1 MTINIRKYLE
11 TQLSII
17 KYNLSEFKRYS
28 NLLHIILKI
37 KPKKILEIGIYKGLR
52 SLEMIKAAKS
62 FNPLIKF
69 YGFDLFEMFFDKKNI
84 LSKELSKRPKS
95 MEIIKDLL
103 KEHAKIK
110 LIKGNTLKTL
120 PKFSKKNKVDF
131 IFIDGGH
138 SVKTINNDW
147 NQSKKLMHKNTVV
160 VFDDFYSGDKNLIKK
175 FGCNKIIENLS
186 NDYLVEYLEPK
197 DYIHQLKVHVQLV
210 KITLKK

>member
-197 DYIHQLKVHVQLV
+197 DYIPQLKVHVQLV

>member
-1 MTINIRKYLE
+1 MKINIRKYIE
-11 TQLSII
+11 TQLSILR
-17 KYNLSEFKRYS
+17 YSLSKFKRYS
-28 NLLHIILKI
+28 NLLTIILKV
-37 KPKKILEIGIYKGLR
+37 KPKKILEIGIYKGWR

-69 YGFDLFEMFFDKKNI
+69 YGFDMFEMFLDKKNI
-84 LSKELSKRPKS
+84 LSDELSKKPKS
-95 MEIIKDLL
+95 MKIIKDLL

-120 PKFSKKNKVDF
+120 PKFPKKNKVDF

-138 SVKTINNDW
+138 SVKTIRNDW
-147 NQSKKLMHKNTVV
+147 FHSKKLMHKNTVV
-160 VFDDFYSGDKNLIKK
+160 VFDDFYSGNKNLIKK

-186 NDYLVEYLEPK
+186 NNYLIEYLKPK
-197 DYIHQLKVHVQLV
+197 DYIPQLKVHVQLV